1 MAEPP
6 ILTLS
11 DVAVT
16 LGGAPLFEGV
26 TLAIQPGDRLALV
39 GRNGSGKSSLLRII
53 AGLAEPDRG
62 ERFLRP
68 GMRVGY
74 LAQEPDFAGH
84 ASLGAFAAA
93 GFDPAE
99 TYRVDMALEG
109 LKLDPAIAPE
119 AASGGERRRAALA
132 RLLAHEPDVML
143 LDEPTNHLDI
153 EAIEWLEGHVAASR
167 AAAVIV
173 SHDRAFLRA
182 LTRRTLWLDRG
193 GMRQLDRGFAAFEAW
208 RDTVWEEEDLARHK
222 RDRLLAA
229 EGRWAVEG
237 ISARRKRNQG
247 RLRRLQAMRAER
259 REETARAG
267 TARMTFEG
275 AAPSGRLV
283 LEAQGIGKRYGGRW
297 VVRGFDLRVQRGER
311 VAFVGP
317 NGAGK
322 TTLVKLLTSE
332 LPPDEGALRLGTNLA
347 PAVFDQARATLDP
360 EATLCETLGGRG
372 TAPTDPLDVR
382 GQSRVAVAYLK
393 DFLFGEAQARGPV
406 AALSGGERARLLLAK
421 LMMRE
426 SNLLILDEPTNDL
439 DVETLDLLEEIV
451 ADYTGTVLLV
461 SHDRDFIDRI
471 ATATV
476 TWSGDG
482 RWTVYAGGWTD
493 HLAQRGAAAPEGDRQ
508 KPARPGPRKAPPPA
522 EPATARPKRLSFRE
536 AHRLEELPGEIER
549 LTEEVGRLEGLLA
562 DPELYA
568 RDPGRFAKATEVLA
582 NRRDRLAAAEE
593 EWLALEERREAA
605 EG

>member
-193 GMRQLDRGFAAFEAW
+193 EMRQLDRGFSAFEAW

-222 RDRLLAA
+222 RDRLLQA

-259 REETARAG
+259 RAETARAG

-283 LEAQGIGKRYGGRW
+283 LEAQGIGKCYGGRW

-322 TTLVKLLTSE
+322 TTLVKLLTGE
-332 LPPDEGALRLGTNLA
+332 LPPDEGALRLGTNLV
-347 PAVFDQARATLDP
+347 PAVFDQARAALDP

-372 TAPTDPLDVR
+372 TMPTDPLDVR

-439 DVETLDLLEEIV
+439 DVETLDLLEELV
-451 ADYTGTVLLV
+451 ADYNGTVLLV

-476 TWSGDG
+476 AGSGDG

-493 HLAQRGAAAPEGDRQ
+493 HLAQRGAAAPGPDRQ
-508 KPARPGPRKAPPPA
+508 RAARPAPKAVPP
-522 EPATARPKRLSFRE
+522 ELPATARPRRLSFRE
-536 AHRLEELPGEIER
+536 AHRLEALPAEIER
-549 LTEEVGRLEGLLA
+549 LAEEVGRLEGLLA

-568 RDPGRFAKATEVLA
+568 RDPARFAKATEVLA

-593 EWLALEERREAA
+593 EWLALEERREEA

>member
-11 DVAVT
+11 DVALT
-16 LGGAPLFEGV
+16 FGRAPLFEGV
-26 TLAIQPGDRLALV
+26 TFAIQPGDRLALV

-53 AGLAEPDRG
+53 AGSVEPDRG
-62 ERFLRP
+62 ERFQRP
-68 GMRVGY
+68 GTRVGY

-93 GFDPAE
+93 GFDSSE

-109 LKLDPAIAPE
+109 LKLDPELEPA

-132 RLLAHEPDVML
+132 RLLAHAPDVML

-208 RDTVWEEEDLARHK
+208 RDRVWEEEDLARHK
-222 RDRLLAA
+222 RDRRIAD

-247 RLRRLQAMRAER
+247 RLRRLEALRAER
-259 REETARAG
+259 WAATARVG
-267 TARMTFEG
+267 TARMTFES

-283 LEAQGIGKRYGGRW
+283 LEAQGIGKRYGDRW

-311 VAFVGP
+311 IAFVGP

-322 TTLVKLLTSE
+322 TTLVKLLTGE
-332 LPPDEGALRLGTNLA
+332 TPPDEGAVRLGANLV
-347 PAVFDQARATLDP
+347 PAVFDQTRSALDP
-360 EATLCETLGGRG
+360 AASLVETLGGPG

-382 GQSRVAVAYLK
+382 GASRVAVAYLK

-439 DVETLDLLEEIV
+439 DVETLDLLEELV
-451 ADYTGTVLLV
+451 ADYDGTVLLV

-476 TWSGDG
+476 ASRGDG

-493 HLAQRGAAAPEGDRQ
+493 HLAQRGAEAGPAPAQSERQAKRERPVAPKAAAGSP
-508 KPARPGPRKAPPPA
+508 PG
-522 EPATARPKRLSFRE
+522 RLSFKE
-536 AHRLEELPGEIER
+536 AHRLEALPGEIER
-549 LTEEVGRLEGLLA
+549 LGQEVSRLEALLA
-562 DPELYA
+562 DPDLYA
-568 RDPGRFAKATEVLA
+568 RDFVRFTKATAVLA
-582 NRRDRLAAAEE
+582 NRQERLAAAEE

-605 EG
+605 ED

>member
-16 LGGAPLFEGV
+16 LGGAALFEAV

-74 LAQEPDFAGH
+74 LAQEPDFGGH

-193 GMRQLDRGFAAFEAW
+193 EMRQLDRGFSAFEAW

-222 RDRLLAA
+222 RDRLLQA

-259 REETARAG
+259 RAETARAG

-283 LEAQGIGKRYGGRW
+283 LEAQGIGKRYDERW

-322 TTLVKLLTSE
+322 TTLVKLLTGE
-332 LPPDEGALRLGTNLA
+332 LLPDEGALRLGTNLV
-347 PAVFDQARATLDP
+347 PAVFDQARAALDP

-372 TAPTDPLDVR
+372 TMPTDPLDVR

-439 DVETLDLLEEIV
+439 DVETLDLLEELV
-451 ADYTGTVLLV
+451 ADYDGTVLLV

-476 TWSGDG
+476 AGSGDG

-493 HLAQRGAAAPEGDRQ
+493 HLAQRGAAAPGPDRQ
-508 KPARPGPRKAPPPA
+508 RAARPAPKAVPP
-522 EPATARPKRLSFRE
+522 ELPATARPRRLSFRE
-536 AHRLEELPGEIER
+536 AHRLEALPGEIER

-593 EWLALEERREAA
+593 EWLALEERREEA

>member
-153 EAIEWLEGHVAASR
+153 EGIEWLEGHVAASR

-193 GMRQLDRGFAAFEAW
+193 GMRQLDRGFGAFEAW

-283 LEAQGIGKRYGGRW
+283 LEAQGIGKRYGERW
-297 VVRGFDLRVQRGER
+297 VVRSFDLRVQRGER

-322 TTLVKLLTSE
+322 TTLVKLLTGE

-347 PAVFDQARATLDP
+347 PAVFDQARAALDP

-382 GQSRVAVAYLK
+382 GQSRLAVAYLK

-451 ADYTGTVLLV
+451 ADYAGTVLLV

-476 TWSGDG
+476 ACRGDG

-508 KPARPGPRKAPPPA
+508 NPARPGPRKAPSPA
-522 EPATARPKRLSFRE
+522 EPATAPPKRLSFRE

-582 NRRDRLAAAEE
+582 SRRDRLAAAEE
-593 EWLALEERREAA
+593 EWLALEERREEA